1 MTMIEHYKSGFSRCR
16 RAWKGILII
25 WILTLFLVSILALP
39 LRAGINSVLG
49 RSMVTEL
56 FNNGINIDVLTD
68 FDKSL
73 GTIISSFAS
82 GLSVVLLLGFI
93 MNAFLSAGIFSLLRT
108 GEKPS
113 SSLFF
118 AGGASNFL
126 SFLIITFI
134 SSAIIILLIILFFGV
149 PLIII
154 SAAGSPQ
161 EGAVFK
167 TGRILALLV
176 VLIIPVFVLVADNSR
191 AWQVSNARK
200 AGFRSIGKGFSLTF
214 SNFFFSYFFMV
225 ILLAVQ
231 ILFGLLFFKI
241 LSGSHPV
248 TGGGVFLL
256 FIISQVLFIFKILL
270 KTWRYGSISS
280 LVESRLVKREKDMSK
295 PNYEI

>member
-1 MTMIEHYKSGFSRCR
+1 MTMIDHFKSGFSRCIR
-16 RAWKGILII
+16 SWKGILII
-25 WILTLFLVSILALP
+25 WMLTLFLVSILALP

-49 RSMVTEL
+49 KSMVTEL

-73 GTIISSFAS
+73 GTILSSLTS
-82 GLSVVLLLGFI
+82 GLSVILILGFI
-93 MNAFLSAGIFSLLRT
+93 MNAFLSGGIFSLLRT
-108 GEKPS
+108 REKPS
-113 SSLFF
+113 ASVFF
-118 AGGASNFL
+118 AGGATNFL

-134 SSAIIILLIILFFGV
+134 SSVIIVLLVILLFGV
-149 PLIII
+149 PLIIM
-154 SAAGSPQ
+154 SAAGQPQ

-176 VLIIPVFVLVADNSR
+176 VLIIPVFVLIADNAR
-191 AWQVSNARK
+191 AWQVSNAGK
-200 AGFRSIGKGFSLTF
+200 AGFHSIGKGFSLTF

-231 ILFGLLFFKI
+231 ILFSLLFFKI

-248 TGGGVFLL
+248 SGGGVFLL
-256 FIISQVLFIFKILL
+256 FIISQVLFVFKILL

-280 LVESRLVKREKDMSK
+280 LVESRVIQRKDMAK

>member
-1 MTMIEHYKSGFSRCR
+1 MSMIDHYKSGFLRCI

-25 WILTLFLVSILALP
+25 WVLTLLLVSIIVLP

-49 RSMVTEL
+49 KSMVTEL

-73 GTIISSFAS
+73 GTILSSLTS

-93 MNAFLSAGIFSLLRT
+93 MNAFLSGGIFSLLRT
-108 GEKPS
+108 GEKS
-113 SSLFF
+113 SASIFF
-118 AGGASNFL
+118 TGGASNFF
-126 SFLIITFI
+126 SFFIITLI
-134 SSAIIILLIILFFGV
+134 SSVIIILLIILLFGV
-149 PLIII
+149 PLIIM
-154 SAAGSPQ
+154 SAAGPPQ
-161 EGAVFK
+161 EGVVFK
-167 TGRILALLV
+167 TGLILAMLV
-176 VLIIPVFVLVADNSR
+176 VLIIPVFVLIADNAR
-191 AWQVSNARK
+191 AWQVSDLGK
-200 AGFRSIGKGFSLTF
+200 AGFRSFGKGFSLTF
-214 SNFFFSYFFMV
+214 SNFFFSYFLIV

-280 LVESRLVKREKDMSK
+280 LVESRVIKQETDTSK
-295 PNYEI
+295 PNYKI